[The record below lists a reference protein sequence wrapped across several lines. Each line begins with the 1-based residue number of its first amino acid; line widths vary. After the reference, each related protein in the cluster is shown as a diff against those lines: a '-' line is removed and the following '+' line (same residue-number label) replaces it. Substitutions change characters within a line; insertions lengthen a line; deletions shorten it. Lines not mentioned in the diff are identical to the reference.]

1 MSDTPPLVPSIIFIV
16 PYRNRFQHKVFFCK
30 YMKFILEDH
39 QEGDY
44 EIYFSHQCDARN
56 FNRGAMKNIGF
67 LAMKQKYPQHYKDI
81 TFVFNDVDTIPYN
94 KLFDYSTTP
103 NVVKHFYGFK
113 YTLGGI
119 VSIKGADF
127 ERVNG
132 FPNFW
137 GWGMEDNVLQTR
149 CEKHG
154 LVIDR
159 SHFYPI
165 GAREI
170 LQIFDGVTKVI
181 SKKDP
186 WRAAHDTGID
196 GLITIRQLSYTIDLD
211 SLNPEDNDF
220 EEETLVYYFI
230 NATGFLTSVAHE
242 QDVYTKYDL
251 REPPRRIVHPSKID
265 AATKAAS
272 LRAAPTIVKPPS
284 TTVKPVVKAP
294 AIVKP
299 SRISKHGNIG
309 IKTHAARASVFRF
322 AKR

>member
-1 MSDTPPLVPSIIFIV
+1 
-16 PYRNRFQHKVFFCK
+16 
-30 YMKFILEDH
+30 
-39 QEGDY
+39 
-44 EIYFSHQCDARN
+44 
-56 FNRGAMKNIGF
+56 MKNIGF

-159 SHFYPI
+159 SHFYHI

-230 NATGFLTSVAHE
+230 NATEFLTSVAHE

-265 AATKAAS
+265 AATKAAA
-272 LRAAPTIVKPPS
+272 LRAAT
-284 TTVKPVVKAP
+284 TTVKAPTVKATPVVKAP

>member
-30 YMKFILEDH
+30 YMKFILEDFK
-39 QEGDY
+39 EGEY
-44 EIYFSHQCDARN
+44 EIYFSHQCDARS

-67 LAMKQKYPQHYKDI
+67 LAMKQKYPQHYKEI
-81 TFVFNDVDTIPYN
+81 TFVFNDVDTIPYK

-127 ERVNG
+127 ERING

-165 GAREI
+165 GAREV

-196 GLITIRQLSYTIDLD
+196 GLITIRQLSYSVDLN

-220 EEETLVYYFI
+220 EEETLIYYFI
-230 NATGFLTSVAHE
+230 NITEFLTSVPHE

-265 AATKAAS
+265 AAVKAAA
-272 LRAAPTIVKPPS
+272 LR
-284 TTVKPVVKAP
+284 TVAKPVATTKPVAN
-294 AIVKP
+294 IKP